1 MVEVTHTYSRTIV
14 AQFREIQVRVG
25 HTNAAMVA
33 SISLGVSGQ
42 VGLLAKCEGGSRS
55 RHPVWVIAC
64 LPRSPPLLQ
73 VIRRDVEIMRRI
85 IVVSH

>member
-1 MVEVTHTYSRTIV
+1 MIV
-14 AQFREIQVRVG
+14 VQFQEIRVRIN
-25 HTNAAMVA
+25 TR
-33 SISLGVSGQ
+33 GVDLAGQ
-42 VGLLAKCEGGSRS
+42 VELLAERKGGSRS
-55 RHPVWVIAC
+55 RRPVWVIAC